1 MSTAIRPPGGPS
13 TVGAA
18 DIDAASE
25 IESTVASNGATALD
39 RAGAAGGVAPTSS
52 HQVESPTAS
61 VLARL
66 DAGEITREQAI
77 DSLVADA
84 LSAPA
89 VSRLADA
96 QRAELESIVRASL
109 LEDPTLSRLLG

>member
-18 DIDAASE
+18 DLGAASE
-25 IESTVASNGATALD
+25 VESAGDAAGTSAVD
-39 RAGAAGGVAPTSS
+39 KAGAAGAVAPTST
-52 HQVESPTAS
+52 HQVQSPTAAL
-61 VLARL
+61 LARL

-77 DSLVADA
+77 ESLVSEA

-109 LEDPTLSRLLG
+109 LEDPTLARLLG